1 MSKRSNIYQLT
12 LEQITPANQI
22 KIENTSVSF
31 KFENHDEIFALVK
44 QLQVKDPFK
53 DEKQAA
59 EFVIGLKLFTEV
71 MIKNSN
77 HPLFAGFFGEVQIF
91 MKKLK
96 AL

>member
-1 MSKRSNIYQLT
+1 MLKRSNSYQLT
-12 LEQITPANQI
+12 LEQITLVNQI
-22 KIENTSVSF
+22 EIEKAPISF
-31 KFENHDEIFALVK
+31 EFENHDEIFTLVK

-71 MIKNSN
+71 MIKNRS
-77 HPLFAGFFGEVQIF
+77 HPLFAEFFGEVQIF